1 MNLEEEL
8 ELYYKGSPIEDDM
21 KKCESTNDFSKIRK
35 SAYDYFH
42 YKDAFLQDYFTI
54 EDEAL
59 KKRYEHFMK
68 ILIYGKDKEGEGGTR
83 YVIFDY
89 IVNRDFEKSLRY
101 LVYGYEKRYKDHART
116 LNGETLIYTVFED
129 FNKYFSKE
137 FQEYTD
143 KYIDIINNNDN
154 KKILKKMDRDAVIPL
169 IAICSVI
176 KSNKECDEKYVN
188 AALKSFDVLPN
199 LYDTLNVIAAILDK
213 NEAIK
218 NKFIEVLNK
227 NEEYIIDINII
238 LGSHLRSLD
247 YNNPYKARE
256 KFFNAINYPNDFAFI
271 AQHFEDYFHY
281 AFIYGARDL
290 YLNYKED
297 FYRIYN
303 LVGNDLKNDRN
314 KRIFIVLSGVLLEH
328 NDNKIDTNNLKKSI
342 PVFQTIVNKFT
353 EDKSNGYNY
362 NPRPTFTTTVK
373 IEEIFDK
380 DKNKLFDTLIDYYTD
395 KKNTY
400 NLYSTYRWRNTL
412 PEYCLNTELYYLFS
426 LFNYD
431 IDEMKNYKKFAIDI
445 FKYLPIQL
453 GIRKYI
459 EVQASIGKKTLKE
472 VIDSLLNNKE
482 LNITLKEILTSYYF
496 DYAGDFSNYYYDYGG
511 KCLPTLYKE
520 LRCVDENNNVIINSV
535 KDELFKSYFDEV
547 VNILNDDK
555 FIKDNIASN
564 KNTALDILKTLYNKY
579 NYENYHLIYTVLE
592 NTKRAEVKRHC
603 IKVISDN
610 EKITREYVEKMSE
623 KVRSSELKGALKNII
638 KNWNLKK
645 YGDYFKSIDEALEF
659 IDTYYNTNYEK
670 NIKFLEDVHLT
681 KVLYN
686 NGKLA
691 DERIFKYI
699 IMEYMNLVEPA
710 RLKDC
715 DMLAEILDTTSFT
728 NALEM
733 LYIHWKD
740 SNYEATKKNILIPY
754 LIYSDDLKIDKVYPL
769 IKEFAKGSR
778 TVMAAFIVKCMA
790 LNGKSYALIL
800 VDSLTRKS
808 PTAKIKEVAIE
819 TMENAAYMLDMTAD
833 ELSDRIIPN
842 FGFDRKGE
850 KVLSYGGEAKRT
862 FTLSINNDLELTITD
877 NDKQKIIKS
886 LPAPNSKDDKTE
898 ADNAKKECTALKKE
912 IKTLIQSQKIRLQKV
927 LLNGRKWTYDN
938 FKTVFV
944 ENPIMNLFALK
955 LIWGVYDEK
964 NNLIESFRYMEDGS
978 FNTFDEEEYIFED
991 SLKNKKNI
999 TLVHPIELDDEK
1011 LSKWKTQLSD
1021 YEISQPI
1028 NQLDFKYS
1036 DITEK
1041 DISEDKITSLNSKKI
1056 KAGILMSLAN
1066 KYDMARGETMDGG
1079 TFSEYILKDTYLNIA
1094 VHISFDYMYFGMD
1107 ANEDVEF
1114 GDIEFCEINDGI
1126 ETIINPLKV
1135 EKRFASSIYSIVKS
1149 IFGD

>member
-1 MNLEEEL
+1 MDLEKKLEE
-8 ELYYKGSPIEDDM
+8 YYKSSSIEDDM
-21 KKCESTNDFSKIRK
+21 EKCESTNDFSKIRK
-35 SAYDYFH
+35 STYDYFH
-42 YKDAFLQDYFTI
+42 YKDAFLKDYFTI
-54 EDEAL
+54 EDESL

-68 ILIYGKDKEGEGGTR
+68 ILIYGRDKEGEGGTR

-169 IAICSVI
+169 IAICSAI
-176 KSNKECDEKYVN
+176 KNNKECDEKYIN
-188 AALKSFDVLPN
+188 AAIKSFDVLPN

-213 NEAIK
+213 NEALK
-218 NKFIEVLNK
+218 NKFIEVLN
-227 NEEYIIDINII
+227 NHEEYIIDMNIE
-238 LGSHLRSLD
+238 LGKYLRLLD
-247 YNNPYKARE
+247 YTNPYKVKD
-256 KFFNAINYPNDFAFI
+256 KFFNAINYPNNFGFI
-271 AQHFEDYFHY
+271 AKHFKDYFHY
-281 AFIYGARDL
+281 EFIYGARDL

-328 NDNKIDTNNLKKSI
+328 NDNNLDTNNLKKSI
-342 PVFQTIVNKFT
+342 PVFQTITNKFT
-353 EDKSNGYNY
+353 EDKSDGYNK
-362 NPRPTFTTTVK
+362 RPAFTTTEK

-380 DKNKLFDTLIDYYTD
+380 DKNKNFDELIKYYTD
-395 KKNTY
+395 KKNIFLFR
-400 NLYSTYRWRNTL
+400 LYSRWDRV
-412 PEYCLNTELYYLFS
+412 PEVSLDTELYYLFS

-431 IDEMKNYKKFAIDI
+431 SDEMKNYKKFALDI
-445 FKYLPIQL
+445 FKYLPIQI

-459 EVQASIGKKTLKE
+459 EVQASIGTKTLKE

-482 LNITLKEILTSYYF
+482 LNITLKEILLSYYF
-496 DYAGDFSNYYYDYGG
+496 DYAGDLSNYYYDYGG
-511 KCLPTLYKE
+511 KYLPTLYKE

-535 KDELFKSYFDEV
+535 KDELLKSYFEDIT
-547 VNILNDDK
+547 NILNDDK

-564 KNTALDILKTLYNKY
+564 KNTALDILRTLYNKCHY
-579 NYENYHLIYTVLE
+579 NDYHLVYTILE

-610 EKITREYVEKMSE
+610 ESITRPYVEKMSE
-623 KVRSSELKGALKNII
+623 KARSSELKGALKNII

-645 YGDYFKSIDEALEF
+645 YGDNFKSIDEALEF

-670 NIKFLEDVHLT
+670 NIKFLDDVHLT

-699 IMEYMNLVEPA
+699 IMEYMNLAEPA

-733 LYIHWKD
+733 LYIYWKD

-754 LIYSDDLKIDKVYPL
+754 LLYSNNSKIDKVYPL

-778 TVMAAFIVKCMA
+778 TVMGAFIVKCIA

-800 VDSLTRKS
+800 VDSLTRKA

-819 TMENAAYMLDMTAD
+819 TMENVAYLLDMTTD

-850 KVLSYGGEAKRT
+850 KVLSYGGEAKRK

-955 LIWGVYDEK
+955 LIWGIYDEN
-964 NNLIESFRYMEDGS
+964 NNLIESFRYMEDGT
-978 FNTFDEEEYIFED
+978 FNTVDEEEYT
-991 SLKNKKNI
+991 LKENALI
-999 TLVHPIELDDEK
+999 TLVHPSELNSDTIA
-1011 LSKWKTQLSD
+1011 KWKTQLSD

-1028 NQLDFKYS
+1028 EQLDFKYS

-1056 KAGILMSLAN
+1056 KAGVLMSLAN

-1079 TFSEYILKDTYLNIA
+1079 TFCEYILKDTYLNIA

-1107 ANEDVEF
+1107 GNEDINF
-1114 GDIEFCEINDGI
+1114 GDIEFCEIIDGI
-1126 ETIINPLKV
+1126 ETLINPLKV
-1135 EKRFASSIYSIVKS
+1135 NKRFACSIYSIVKS
-1149 IFGD
+1149 VFGD

>member
-1 MNLEEEL
+1 
-8 ELYYKGSPIEDDM
+8 
-21 KKCESTNDFSKIRK
+21 
-35 SAYDYFH
+35 
-42 YKDAFLQDYFTI
+42 
-54 EDEAL
+54 
-59 KKRYEHFMK
+59 
-68 ILIYGKDKEGEGGTR
+68 
-83 YVIFDY
+83 
-89 IVNRDFEKSLRY
+89 
-101 LVYGYEKRYKDHART
+101 
-116 LNGETLIYTVFED
+116 
-129 FNKYFSKE
+129 
-137 FQEYTD
+137 
-143 KYIDIINNNDN
+143 
-154 KKILKKMDRDAVIPL
+154 
-169 IAICSVI
+169 
-176 KSNKECDEKYVN
+176 
-188 AALKSFDVLPN
+188 
-199 LYDTLNVIAAILDK
+199 
-213 NEAIK
+213 
-218 NKFIEVLNK
+218 
-227 NEEYIIDINII
+227 
-238 LGSHLRSLD
+238 
-247 YNNPYKARE
+247 
-256 KFFNAINYPNDFAFI
+256 
-271 AQHFEDYFHY
+271 
-281 AFIYGARDL
+281 
-290 YLNYKED
+290 
-297 FYRIYN
+297 
-303 LVGNDLKNDRN
+303 
-314 KRIFIVLSGVLLEH
+314 
-328 NDNKIDTNNLKKSI
+328 
-342 PVFQTIVNKFT
+342 
-353 EDKSNGYNY
+353 
-362 NPRPTFTTTVK
+362 
-373 IEEIFDK
+373 
-380 DKNKLFDTLIDYYTD
+380 
-395 KKNTY
+395 
-400 NLYSTYRWRNTL
+400 
-412 PEYCLNTELYYLFS
+412 
-426 LFNYD
+426 
-431 IDEMKNYKKFAIDI
+431 
-445 FKYLPIQL
+445 
-453 GIRKYI
+453 
-459 EVQASIGKKTLKE
+459 
-472 VIDSLLNNKE
+472 E
-482 LNITLKEILTSYYF
+482 LNITLKEILLSYYF

-610 EKITREYVEKMSE
+610 EAITREYVEKMSE

-645 YGDYFKSIDEALEF
+645 YGNNFKSIDEVLEF

-670 NIKFLEDVHLT
+670 NIKFLDDVHLT

-699 IMEYMNLVEPA
+699 IMEYMNLIEPA

-715 DMLAEILDTTSFT
+715 DMLTEILDTSSFT

-733 LYIHWKD
+733 LYIYWKD
-740 SNYEATKKNILIPY
+740 SNYEANKKNILIPY
-754 LIYSDDLKIDKVYPL
+754 LLYSDNSKIDKVYPL

-778 TVMAAFIVKCMA
+778 TVMGAFIVKCIA

-800 VDSLTRKS
+800 VDSLTRKA

-819 TMENAAYMLDMTAD
+819 TMENAAYLLDMTAD

-898 ADNAKKECTALKKE
+898 ADNAKKECSALKKE

-955 LIWGVYDEK
+955 LIWGVYDEN
-964 NNLIESFRYMEDGS
+964 NNLIESFRYMEDGT
-978 FNTFDEEEYIFED
+978 FNTVDEEEYTIKENA
-991 SLKNKKNI
+991 LI
-999 TLVHPIELDDEK
+999 TLVHPSELSSDTIA
-1011 LSKWKTQLSD
+1011 KWKNQLSD

-1028 NQLDFKYS
+1028 EQLDFKYS
-1036 DITEK
+1036 DIKEK

-1056 KAGILMSLAN
+1056 KAGVLMSLAN
-1066 KYDMARGETMDGG
+1066 KYDMTRGETMDGG
-1079 TFSEYILKDTYLNIA
+1079 SFCEYILKDTYLNIA

-1107 ANEDVEF
+1107 ANEDIEF

-1126 ETIINPLKV
+1126 ETLINPLKV

-1149 IFGD
+1149 VFGD

>member
-1 MNLEEEL
+1 MNLEEKL
-8 ELYYKGSPIEDDM
+8 ELYYKGSAIEDDM

-35 SAYDYFH
+35 STYDYFP
-42 YKDAFLQDYFTI
+42 YKYAFLKDYFTI
-54 EDEAL
+54 EDESL

-68 ILIYGKDKEGEGGTR
+68 ILIYGRDKEGEGGTR

-101 LVYGYEKRYKDHART
+101 LVYGYEKRYKEQKEQSRT

-137 FQEYTD
+137 FEEYTD

-176 KSNKECDEKYVN
+176 KNNKECDDKYIN
-188 AALKSFDVLPN
+188 AAIKSFDVLPN
-199 LYDTLNVIAAILDK
+199 LYDTLNVIAALLDK
-213 NEAIK
+213 NEALK
-218 NKFIEVLNK
+218 NKFIEVLNNNK
-227 NEEYIIDINII
+227 EYIIDMNIE
-238 LGSHLRSLD
+238 LGEYLRLLD
-247 YNNPYKARE
+247 YTNPYKAKE
-256 KFFNAINYPNDFAFI
+256 KFFKAVNYPNDFGFI
-271 AQHFEDYFHY
+271 AKHFKDYFHY
-281 AFIYGARDL
+281 EFIYGARDL

-353 EDKSNGYNY
+353 EDKSNRYNK
-362 NPRPTFTTTVK
+362 RPTFTTTVK

-400 NLYSTYRWRNTL
+400 NLYSTYRWGNTL
-412 PEYCLNTELYYLFS
+412 PEYCLNTELYYLYS

-431 IDEMKNYKKFAIDI
+431 SDEMKNYKKFAIDI

-472 VIDSLLNNKE
+472 VINSLLNNKE
-482 LNITLKEILTSYYF
+482 LNITLKEILLSYYF
-496 DYAGDFSNYYYDYGG
+496 DYAGDISNYYYDYGG
-511 KCLPTLYKE
+511 KYLPTLYKE

-535 KDELFKSYFDEV
+535 KDELLKSYFDEV

-564 KNTALDILKTLYNKY
+564 KNTALDILRTLYNKCHY
-579 NYENYHLIYTVLE
+579 NDYHLVYTVFE

-603 IKVISDN
+603 IKVIADN
-610 EKITREYVEKMSE
+610 EAITRPYVEKMSE
-623 KVRSSELKGALKNII
+623 KARSSELKGALKNII

-686 NGKLA
+686 NGTLA

-715 DMLAEILDTTSFT
+715 DMLTEILDIDSFT

-733 LYIHWKD
+733 LYIYWKD

-754 LIYSDDLKIDKVYPL
+754 ILYSNNSKIDKVYPL

-778 TVMAAFIVKCMA
+778 TVMGAFIVKCIA

-800 VDSLTRKS
+800 VDSLTRKA

-819 TMENAAYMLDMTAD
+819 TMENVAYLLDMTTD

-850 KVLSYGGEAKRT
+850 KVLSYGGEAKRK

-955 LIWGVYDEK
+955 LIWGVYDEN
-964 NNLIESFRYMEDGS
+964 NNLIESFRYMEDGT
-978 FNTFDEEEYIFED
+978 FNTVDEEEYT
-991 SLKNKKNI
+991 LKENALI
-999 TLVHPIELDDEK
+999 TLVHPSELDSDTI
-1011 LSKWKTQLSD
+1011 SKWKTQLSD

-1028 NQLDFKYS
+1028 EQLDFKYEE
-1036 DITEK
+1036 ITEK

-1056 KAGILMSLAN
+1056 KAGVLMSLAN

-1079 TFSEYILKDTYLNIA
+1079 TFCEYILKDTYLNIA

-1149 IFGD
+1149 VFGD

>member
-1 MNLEEEL
+1 MNLEEKL
-8 ELYYKGSPIEDDM
+8 EAYYKVSSIEDDM
-21 KKCESTNDFSKIRK
+21 EKCESTNDFSKIRRNP
-35 SAYDYFH
+35 YDYFH

-68 ILIYGKDKEGEGGTR
+68 ILIYGNDKEGEGGTR

-101 LVYGYEKRYKDHART
+101 LVYGYEKRYKEQART
-116 LNGETLIYTVFED
+116 LNGEKLIYTVFED

-137 FQEYTD
+137 FEEYTD

-176 KSNKECDEKYVN
+176 KNNKECDDKYIN
-188 AALKSFDVLPN
+188 AAIKSFDVLPN
-199 LYDTLNVIAAILDK
+199 LYDTLNVIASLLDK

-218 NKFIEVLNK
+218 NKFVEVLNN
-227 NEEYIIDINII
+227 NEEYIIDMNIE
-238 LGSHLRSLD
+238 LGQYLRLLD
-247 YNNPYKARE
+247 YSNPYKAKD
-256 KFFNAINYPNDFAFI
+256 KFLKAINYPNSFIFI
-271 AQHFEDYFHY
+271 AKHFEDYFRY
-281 AFIYGARDL
+281 EFIYGARDL

-297 FYRIYN
+297 FYKVYN

-328 NDNKIDTNNLKKSI
+328 NDNNIDANNLKKSI

-353 EDKSNGYNY
+353 EDKSNRYNK
-362 NPRPTFTTTVK
+362 RPTFTTTVK

-380 DKNKLFDTLIDYYTD
+380 DKNKLFDTLIEYYTD
-395 KKNTY
+395 KKNAY
-400 NLYSTYRWRNTL
+400 NLYSNRWDSL
-412 PEYCLNTELYYLFS
+412 PEVSLDTELYYLYS

-431 IDEMKNYKKFAIDI
+431 SDEMKNYKKFAIDI

-564 KNTALDILKTLYNKY
+564 KNTALDILKTLYNKCHY
-579 NYENYHLIYTVLE
+579 NDYHLVYTVLE
-592 NTKRAEVKRHC
+592 NTKRAEVKRYC
-603 IKVISDN
+603 IKAISDN
-610 EKITREYVEKMSE
+610 EAITREYVEKMSE
-623 KVRSSELKGALKNII
+623 KIRSSELKGALKNII

-645 YGDYFKSIDEALEF
+645 YGDNFKSIDEALEF

-670 NIKFLEDVHLT
+670 NIKFLDDVHLT

-715 DMLAEILDTTSFT
+715 DMLTEILDIDSFT

-733 LYIHWKD
+733 LYIYWKD

-754 LIYSDDLKIDKVYPL
+754 LLYSNNSKIDKVYPL

-778 TVMAAFIVKCMA
+778 TVMGAFIVKCIA

-800 VDSLTRKS
+800 VDSLTRKA

-819 TMENAAYMLDMTAD
+819 TMENVAYLLDMTAD

-927 LLNGRKWTYDN
+927 LLNGRKWTYNN

-955 LIWGVYDEK
+955 LIWGVYDEN
-964 NNLIESFRYMEDGS
+964 NNLIESFRYMEDGT
-978 FNTFDEEEYIFED
+978 FNTVDEEEYT
-991 SLKNKKNI
+991 LKENALI
-999 TLVHPIELDDEK
+999 TLVHPSELNSDTIA
-1011 LSKWKTQLSD
+1011 KWKTQLSD

-1028 NQLDFKYS
+1028 EQLDFKYS

-1041 DISEDKITSLNSKKI
+1041 DISENKITSLNSKKI
-1056 KAGILMSLAN
+1056 KAGVLMSLAN

-1107 ANEDVEF
+1107 ANEDIEF

-1126 ETIINPLKV
+1126 ETLINPLKV

-1149 IFGD
+1149 VFGD

>member
-1 MNLEEEL
+1 MDLEKKL
-8 ELYYKGSPIEDDM
+8 EAYYKGSPIEDDM

-59 KKRYEHFMK
+59 KKRYEHFVK
-68 ILIYGKDKEGEGGTR
+68 ILLYGNDKEGEGGTR
-83 YVIFDY
+83 YVILDY
-89 IVNRDFEKSLRY
+89 IVNRDFEKSLKY
-101 LVYGYEKRYKDHART
+101 LAYGYEKRHKENVRT
-116 LNGETLIYTVFED
+116 LNGESLIYTVFED

-137 FQEYTD
+137 FEEYTD

-154 KKILKKMDRDAVIPL
+154 KKILHKMGRDAVIPL

-176 KSNKECDEKYVN
+176 KNNKECDEKYIN
-188 AALKSFDVLPN
+188 AAIKSFDIFPN
-199 LYDTLNVIAAILDK
+199 LYDTLNVIAALLDK

-218 NKFIEVLNK
+218 NKFIEVLNN
-227 NEEYIIDINII
+227 NEEYIIDINIEI
-238 LGSHLRSLD
+238 GQYLRLLD
-247 YNNPYKARE
+247 YSNPYKAKD
-256 KFFNAINYPNDFAFI
+256 KFLKAINYPNSFIFI
-271 AQHFEDYFHY
+271 AKHFEDYFRY
-281 AFIYGARDL
+281 EFIYGARDL
-290 YLNYKED
+290 YLNYRED
-297 FYRIYN
+297 FYKVYN

-314 KRIFIVLSGVLLEH
+314 KRIFIVLSGVLLEN

-353 EDKSNGYNY
+353 EDNSDRYNK
-362 NPRPTFTTTVK
+362 RPAFTTTEK

-380 DKNKLFDTLIDYYTD
+380 DKNKLFDTLIEYYTD

-400 NLYSTYRWRNTL
+400 NLYSNRWDSL
-412 PEYCLNTELYYLFS
+412 PEYSIETELYYLYS

-431 IDEMKNYKKFAIDI
+431 SAEMKNYKKFAIDI

-453 GIRKYI
+453 AVRKYI

-482 LNITLKEILTSYYF
+482 LNITLKEILLSYYF

-511 KCLPTLYKE
+511 KYLPTLYKE
-520 LRCVDENNNVIINSV
+520 LRCVDENNNVVINSV

-555 FIKDNIASN
+555 FIKDNIALN

-645 YGDYFKSIDEALEF
+645 YGDNFKSIDEALEF
-659 IDTYYNTNYEK
+659 IDTYYNKNYEK
-670 NIKFLEDVHLT
+670 NIKFLDDVHLT

-699 IMEYMNLVEPA
+699 IMEYMNLIEPA

-715 DMLAEILDTTSFT
+715 DMLTEILDTSSFT

-733 LYIHWKD
+733 LYIYWKD

-754 LIYSDDLKIDKVYPL
+754 LLYSDNSKIDKVYPL

-778 TVMAAFIVKCMA
+778 TVMGAFIVKCIA

-800 VDSLTRKS
+800 VDSLTRKA

-819 TMENAAYMLDMTAD
+819 TMENVAYLLDMTTD

-955 LIWGVYDEK
+955 LIWGVYDEN
-964 NNLIESFRYMEDGS
+964 NNLIESFRYMEDGT
-978 FNTFDEEEYIFED
+978 FNTVDEEEYT
-991 SLKNKKNI
+991 LKENALI
-999 TLVHPIELDDEK
+999 TLVHPSELNSDTIA
-1011 LSKWKTQLSD
+1011 KWKTQLSD

-1028 NQLDFKYS
+1028 EQLDFKYEE
-1036 DITEK
+1036 ITEK
-1041 DISEDKITSLNSKKI
+1041 DINEDKITSLNSKKI
-1056 KAGILMSLAN
+1056 KAGVLMSLAN

-1107 ANEDVEF
+1107 ANEDIEF
-1114 GDIEFCEINDGI
+1114 GDIEFCEINECI
-1126 ETIINPLKV
+1126 ETLINPLKV

-1149 IFGD
+1149 VFGD

>member
-1 MNLEEEL
+1 MDLEKKL
-8 ELYYKGSPIEDDM
+8 ELYYAKSYIKDDI
-21 KKCESTNDFSKIRK
+21 KKCEATNDFSKIAK
-35 SAYDYFH
+35 YPYDYFH
-42 YKDAFLQDYFTI
+42 GGDEFFKDYFSI

-68 ILIYGKDKEGEGGTR
+68 ILIYGRDKEGEGGTR

-101 LVYGYEKRYKDHART
+101 LVYGYEKRYKDRART
-116 LNGETLIYTVFED
+116 LNGETLIYKVFEN

-176 KSNKECDEKYVN
+176 KNNKECDEKYIN
-188 AALKSFDVLPN
+188 AAIKSFDVLPN
-199 LYDTLNVIAAILDK
+199 LYDTLNVIAALLDK
-213 NEAIK
+213 NEALK
-218 NKFIEVLNK
+218 NKFIEVLNNNK
-227 NEEYIIDINII
+227 EYIIDMNIE
-238 LGSHLRSLD
+238 LGEYLRLLD

-271 AQHFEDYFHY
+271 AQHFEYYFHY
-281 AFIYGARDL
+281 DFIYGARDL
-290 YLNYKED
+290 YLNHKED
-297 FYRIYN
+297 FYKIYN
-303 LVGNDLKNDRN
+303 LVGNSLNSDISNRN
-314 KRIFIVLSGVLLEH
+314 KRIFIVLSGILLEH
-328 NDNKIDTNNLKKSI
+328 NDNKIDANNLKISLT
-342 PVFQTIVNKFT
+342 VLQTITNKFT
-353 EDKSNGYNY
+353 EDKSDGYNK
-362 NPRPTFTTTVK
+362 RPAFTTTEK

-380 DKNKLFDTLIDYYTD
+380 DKNKNFDELIKYYTD
-395 KKNTY
+395 KKNIFR
-400 NLYSTYRWRNTL
+400 LYSRWDGAPGVRL
-412 PEYCLNTELYYLFS
+412 DIELYYLFS

-431 IDEMKNYKKFAIDI
+431 SDEMKNYKKFAIDI
-445 FKYLPIQL
+445 FKYLPVQL
-453 GIRKYI
+453 GIRRYI
-459 EVQASIGKKTLKE
+459 EVQASIGTKTLKE

-482 LNITLKEILTSYYF
+482 LNITLKEILLSYYF
-496 DYAGDFSNYYYDYGG
+496 DYAGDISNYYYDYGG
-511 KCLPTLYKE
+511 KYLPTLYKE

-535 KDELFKSYFDEV
+535 KDELLKSYFDEV
-547 VNILNDDK
+547 MNILNDDK

-564 KNTALDILKTLYNKY
+564 KNTALDILRTLYNKCHY
-579 NYENYHLIYTVLE
+579 NDYHLVYTVLE

-603 IKVISDN
+603 IKVIADN
-610 EKITREYVEKMSE
+610 EAITRPYVEKMSE
-623 KVRSSELKGALKNII
+623 KARSSELKGALKNII

-670 NIKFLEDVHLT
+670 NIKFLDDVHLT

-686 NGKLA
+686 NGTLA

-715 DMLAEILDTTSFT
+715 DMLAEILDTASFT

-790 LNGKSYALIL
+790 LNGKNYALIL
-800 VDSLTRKS
+800 VDGLTRKS

-842 FGFDRKGE
+842 FGFSQKGE
-850 KVLSYGGEAKRT
+850 RVLNYGGEARRT
-862 FTLSINNDLELTITD
+862 FTLSIDNNLELTITD
-877 NDKQKIIKS
+877 NEKQKVIKS
-886 LPAPNSKDDKTE
+886 LPAPNSKDDKAE
-898 ADNAKKECTALKKE
+898 ADSAKKECTTLKKE
-912 IKTLIQSQKIRLQKV
+912 IKTLIQNQKIRLQKV
-927 LLNGRKWTYDN
+927 LLNGRKWTYNN

-944 ENPIMNLFALK
+944 ENPIMNIFALK
-955 LIWGVYDEK
+955 LIWGAYDEN
-964 NNLIESFRYMEDGS
+964 NNLIQSFRYMEDGT
-978 FNTFDEEEYIFED
+978 FNTVDEEEYTLPEN
-991 SLKNKKNI
+991 SLI
-999 TLVHPIELDDEK
+999 TLVHPSELDADTIE
-1011 LSKWKTQLSD
+1011 KWKTQLSD

-1028 NQLDFKYS
+1028 EQLNFKYEEIKEE
-1036 DITEK
+1036 DIK
-1041 DISEDKITSLNSKKI
+1041 EDKIHSLDSKTI
-1056 KAGILMSLAN
+1056 KAGVLMSLAT
-1066 KYDMARGETMDGG
+1066 KYDMARGEAMDGG
-1079 TFSEYILKDTYLNIA
+1079 TFCEYILKDTYLNIS

-1107 ANEDVEF
+1107 ANEDINF
-1114 GDIEFCEINDGI
+1114 GDIEFCEITDGI
-1126 ETIINPLKV
+1126 ETLINPLKV
-1135 EKRFASSIYSIVKS
+1135 NKRFACSIYSIVKS
-1149 IFGD
+1149 VFGD

>member
-1 MNLEEEL
+1 MNLEEKL
-8 ELYYKGSPIEDDM
+8 EAYYKVSSIEDDM
-21 KKCESTNDFSKIRK
+21 KKCESTNDFSKIKRNP
-35 SAYDYFH
+35 YDYFH
-42 YKDAFLQDYFTI
+42 YKDVFLQDYFSI

-68 ILIYGKDKEGEGGTR
+68 ILIYGNDKEGEGGTR

-101 LVYGYEKRYKDHART
+101 LVYGYERYKDHART
-116 LNGETLIYTVFED
+116 LNGETLIYTVFQD

-137 FQEYTD
+137 FEEYTD

-176 KSNKECDEKYVN
+176 KNNKECDDKYIN
-188 AALKSFDVLPN
+188 AAIKSFDVLPN

-218 NKFIEVLNK
+218 NKFVEVLNNNK
-227 NEEYIIDINII
+227 EYIIDINII
-238 LGSHLRSLD
+238 LGYYLKSLD

-271 AQHFEDYFHY
+271 AQHFQNYFHY

-303 LVGNDLKNDRN
+303 LLGNDLKNDRN

-400 NLYSTYRWRNTL
+400 NLYSTYRWGNTL
-412 PEYCLNTELYYLFS
+412 PEYCLNTELYYLYS

-431 IDEMKNYKKFAIDI
+431 SDEMKNYKKFAIDI

-564 KNTALDILKTLYNKY
+564 KNTALDILKTLYNKCHY
-579 NYENYHLIYTVLE
+579 NDYHLVYTVLE
-592 NTKRAEVKRHC
+592 NTKRAEVKRYC
-603 IKVISDN
+603 IKAISDN
-610 EKITREYVEKMSE
+610 EAITREYVEKMSE

-645 YGDYFKSIDEALEF
+645 YGDNFKSIDGALEF
-659 IDTYYNTNYEK
+659 IDTYYNKNYEK
-670 NIKFLEDVHLT
+670 NIKFLDDVHLT

-715 DMLAEILDTTSFT
+715 DMLTEILDIDSFT

-733 LYIHWKD
+733 LYIYWKD
-740 SNYEATKKNILIPY
+740 SNYEAAKKNILIPY
-754 LIYSDDLKIDKVYPL
+754 LLYSNNSKIDKVYPL

-778 TVMAAFIVKCMA
+778 TVMGAFIVKCIA

-800 VDSLTRKS
+800 VDSLTRKA

-819 TMENAAYMLDMTAD
+819 TMENVAYLLDMTTD

-850 KVLSYGGEAKRT
+850 KVLSYGGEAKRK
-862 FTLSINNDLELTITD
+862 FILSINNDLELTITD

-898 ADNAKKECTALKKE
+898 ADNAKKECTTLKKE

-955 LIWGVYDEK
+955 LIWGVYDEN
-964 NNLIESFRYMEDGS
+964 NNLIESFRYMEDGT
-978 FNTFDEEEYIFED
+978 FNTVDEEEYT
-991 SLKNKKNI
+991 LKENALI
-999 TLVHPIELDDEK
+999 TLVHPSELNSDTIA
-1011 LSKWKTQLSD
+1011 KWKTQLSD

-1028 NQLDFKYS
+1028 EQLDFKYS
-1036 DITEK
+1036 DIIEK

-1056 KAGILMSLAN
+1056 KAGVLMSLAN

-1079 TFSEYILKDTYLNIA
+1079 TFCEYILKDTYLNIA
-1094 VHISFDYMYFGMD
+1094 AHISFDYMYFGMD
-1107 ANEDVEF
+1107 ANEDIEF

-1149 IFGD
+1149 VFGD

>member
-1 MNLEEEL
+1 M
-8 ELYYKGSPIEDDM
+8 DM
-21 KKCESTNDFSKIRK
+21 RK
-35 SAYDYFH
+35 
-42 YKDAFLQDYFTI
+42 
-54 EDEAL
+54 E
-59 KKRYEHFMK
+59 
-68 ILIYGKDKEGEGGTR
+68 
-83 YVIFDY
+83 
-89 IVNRDFEKSLRY
+89 SLRY
-101 LVYGYEKRYKDHART
+101 LVYGYEKRYKEQART
-116 LNGETLIYTVFED
+116 LNGESLIYTVFRD

-137 FQEYTD
+137 FEEYTD
-143 KYIDIINNNDN
+143 KYIDIINSNDN
-154 KKILKKMDRDAVIPL
+154 KKILHKMGRDAVIPL

-176 KSNKECDEKYVN
+176 KNNKECDEKYIN
-188 AALKSFDVLPN
+188 AAIKSFNVLPN
-199 LYDTLNVIAAILDK
+199 LYDTLNVIASLLDK

-218 NKFIEVLNK
+218 NKFVEVLNN
-227 NEEYIIDINII
+227 NEEYIIDMNIEI
-238 LGSHLRSLD
+238 GEYLRLLD
-247 YNNPYKARE
+247 YSNPYKARE

-271 AQHFEDYFHY
+271 AQHFQNYFHY

-290 YLNYKED
+290 YLNHKED
-297 FYRIYN
+297 FYKIYN
-303 LVGNDLKNDRN
+303 LVENDLKNDRN

-353 EDKSNGYNY
+353 EDNSDRYNK
-362 NPRPTFTTTVK
+362 RPTFTTTVK

-380 DKNKLFDTLIDYYTD
+380 DKNKLFDMLIEYYTD

-400 NLYSTYRWRNTL
+400 NLYSTYRWGNTL
-412 PEYCLNTELYYLFS
+412 PEYCLNTELYYLYS

-431 IDEMKNYKKFAIDI
+431 SDEMKNYKKFALDI
-445 FKYLPIQL
+445 FKYLPIQI

-482 LNITLKEILTSYYF
+482 LNITLKEILLSYYF

-535 KDELFKSYFDEV
+535 KDELFKRYFDEV

-579 NYENYHLIYTVLE
+579 NYKNYHLVYTVLE
-592 NTKRAEVKRHC
+592 NTKRAEVKRYC
-603 IKVISDN
+603 IKAISDN

-645 YGDYFKSIDEALEF
+645 YGDNFKSIDEALEF

-670 NIKFLEDVHLT
+670 NIKFLDDVHLT

-691 DERIFKYI
+691 DNRIFKYI

-715 DMLAEILDTTSFT
+715 GMLTEILDTSSFT

-733 LYIHWKD
+733 LYIYWKD
-740 SNYEATKKNILIPY
+740 SNYEAAKKNILIPY
-754 LIYSDDLKIDKVYPL
+754 LLYSDNSKIDKVYPL

-778 TVMAAFIVKCMA
+778 TVMGAFIVKCIA

-800 VDSLTRKS
+800 VDSLTRKA

-819 TMENAAYMLDMTAD
+819 TMENAAYLLDMTTD

-850 KVLSYGGEAKRT
+850 KVLRYGGEAKRT

-886 LPAPNSKDDKTE
+886 LPAPNSKDGKTE

-912 IKTLIQSQKIRLQKV
+912 IKTLVQSQKIRLQKV

-955 LIWGVYDEK
+955 LIWGVYDEN
-964 NNLIESFRYMEDGS
+964 NNLIESFRYMEDGT
-978 FNTFDEEEYIFED
+978 FNTVDEEEYT
-991 SLKNKKNI
+991 LKENALI
-999 TLVHPIELDDEK
+999 TLVHPSELNSDTI
-1011 LSKWKTQLSD
+1011 SKWKTQLSD

-1028 NQLDFKYS
+1028 EQLDFKYEE
-1036 DITEK
+1036 ITEK

-1056 KAGILMSLAN
+1056 KAGVLMSLAN

-1079 TFSEYILKDTYLNIA
+1079 TFCEYILKDTYLNIA

-1107 ANEDVEF
+1107 ANEDIEF

-1126 ETIINPLKV
+1126 ETLINPLKV

-1149 IFGD
+1149 VFGD

>member
-1 MNLEEEL
+1 MDLEEKL
-8 ELYYKGSPIEDDM
+8 ELYYRGSSIEEDM
-21 KKCESTNDFSKIRK
+21 EKCEATNDFSKIRRNP
-35 SAYDYFH
+35 YDYFH
-42 YKDAFLQDYFTI
+42 YKEEFLKDYFTI
-54 EDEAL
+54 EDEKL
-59 KKRYEHFMK
+59 KKRYEHFMN
-68 ILIYGKDKEGEGGTR
+68 ILLYGNDKHGEGGTR

-89 IVNRDFEKSLRY
+89 IVNKDFEKSLRY
-101 LVYGYEKRYKDHART
+101 LAYGYEKRYKEQART
-116 LNGETLIYTVFED
+116 LNGESLIYTVFED

-154 KKILKKMDRDAVIPL
+154 KKILHKMGRDAVIPL

-176 KSNKECDEKYVN
+176 KNNKECDEKYIN
-188 AALKSFDVLPN
+188 AAIKSFDVLPN
-199 LYDTLNVIAAILDK
+199 LYDTLNVIASLLDK

-218 NKFIEVLNK
+218 NKFIEVLNN
-227 NEEYIIDINII
+227 NEEYIVDMNIE
-238 LGSHLRSLD
+238 LGQYLRLLD
-247 YNNPYKARE
+247 YTNPYKAKE

-271 AQHFEDYFHY
+271 AQHFENYFHY
-281 AFIYGARDL
+281 EFIYGARDL
-290 YLNYKED
+290 YLNHKED
-297 FYRIYN
+297 FYKIYN
-303 LVGNDLKNDRN
+303 LVRNSLNSDKNDDRI

-328 NDNKIDTNNLKKSI
+328 NDNKIDTNNLKKS
-342 PVFQTIVNKFT
+342 VTVLETIVNKFT
-353 EDKSNGYNY
+353 EDNSNRY
-362 NPRPTFTTTVK
+362 NPRPTFTTTEK
-373 IEEIFDK
+373 IEEIFNK

-400 NLYSTYRWRNTL
+400 NLYSTHRWGNTL

-431 IDEMKNYKKFAIDI
+431 IPEMKNYKKFALDI
-445 FKYLPIQL
+445 FKYLPIQI

-459 EVQASIGKKTLKE
+459 EVQASIGSKTLKE

-482 LNITLKEILTSYYF
+482 LNITLKEILLSYYF
-496 DYAGDFSNYYYDYGG
+496 DYAGDLSNYYYDYGG
-511 KCLPTLYKE
+511 KSLPTLYKE

-535 KDELFKSYFDEV
+535 KDELLKSYFDEV

-555 FIKDNIASN
+555 FIKDNIAGN
-564 KNTALDILKTLYNKY
+564 KNTALDILRTLYNKCHY
-579 NYENYHLIYTVLE
+579 NDYHLVYTILE

-610 EKITREYVEKMSE
+610 EAITRPYVEKMSE
-623 KVRSSELKGALKNII
+623 KARSSELKGALKNII

-670 NIKFLEDVHLT
+670 NIKFLDDVHLT

-715 DMLAEILDTTSFT
+715 DMLAEILDTASFT

-740 SNYEATKKNILIPY
+740 SNYEAAKKNILIPY

-790 LNGKSYALIL
+790 LNGKNYALLL
-800 VDSLTRKS
+800 VDGLTRKS

-842 FGFDRKGE
+842 FGFSQKGE

-862 FTLSINNDLELTITD
+862 FTLSIDNNLELTITD
-877 NDKQKIIKS
+877 NEKQKVIKS
-886 LPAPNSKDDKTE
+886 LPAPNSKDDKAE
-898 ADNAKKECTALKKE
+898 ADSAKKECTTLKKE
-912 IKTLIQSQKIRLQKV
+912 IKTLIQNQKIRLQKV
-927 LLNGRKWTYDN
+927 LLNGRKWTYNN

-944 ENPIMNLFALK
+944 ENPIMNIFALK
-955 LIWGVYDEK
+955 LIWGAYDEN
-964 NNLIESFRYMEDGS
+964 NNLIQSFRYMEDGT
-978 FNTFDEEEYIFED
+978 FNTVDEEEYTLPEN
-991 SLKNKKNI
+991 SLI
-999 TLVHPIELDDEK
+999 TLVHPSELDADTIA
-1011 LSKWKTQLSD
+1011 KWKSQLSD

-1028 NQLDFKYS
+1028 EQLDFKYEEIKEE
-1036 DITEK
+1036 DIK
-1041 DISEDKITSLNSKKI
+1041 EDKIHSLDSKTI
-1056 KAGILMSLAN
+1056 KAGVLMSLAT
-1066 KYDMARGETMDGG
+1066 KYDMARGEAMDGG
-1079 TFSEYILKDTYLNIA
+1079 TFCEYILKDTYLNIS

-1107 ANEDVEF
+1107 ANEDINF
-1114 GDIEFCEINDGI
+1114 GDIEFCEIIDGI
-1126 ETIINPLKV
+1126 ETLINPLKV
-1135 EKRFASSIYSIVKS
+1135 NKRFASSIYSIVKS
-1149 IFGD
+1149 VFGD